1 MKIIRLVAGSFGDFF
16 RDNGLMLAGS
26 MSYFT
31 MMAMVPLSLFLV
43 TLFGHFLGEY
53 PGFYKFFLSRITN
66 FFPSVTQEITQDLTK
81 IISYRGIGRVSLL
94 LYGLLS
100 YQVFASLETAL
111 DAIFKVR
118 KRRHV
123 LLSLLLSLCVVS
135 LVIALLTVSFAAA
148 SLISFL
154 KVSAPELLGFRIG
167 GVTRLLLRYVLPFLL
182 VMFLVVVLYVL
193 VPQTKV
199 QFLRALRGA
208 FFTTIML
215 EVAKYAF
222 TWYVSSVA
230 HFGRIY
236 GPLTAFVVFLLWMF
250 YSWTIFLIGAEIVHN
265 SGDRKSLRSGK

>member
-1 MKIIRLVAGSFGDFF
+1 VKGIRLIARSFADFF
-16 RDNGLMLAGS
+16 LDNGLMLAGS

-66 FFPSVTQEITQDLTK
+66 FFPAVTQEITQDLAK
-81 IISYRGIGRVSLL
+81 IITFRGIGKVSLL

-100 YQVFASLETAL
+100 YQVFASIETAL
-111 DAIFKVR
+111 DAVFKVR

-123 LLSLLLSLCVVS
+123 LLSLLLSLGVVS

-154 KVSAPELLGFRIG
+154 KVSAPELFGIRIG
-167 GVTRLLLRYVLPFLL
+167 GFSRLLLRFVLPFVL
-182 VMFLVVVLYVL
+182 VMLLVVVLYVL

-199 QFLRALRGA
+199 RIFPALRGA
-208 FFTTIML
+208 FFTTVML
-215 EVAKYAF
+215 EIAKHAF

-250 YSWTIFLIGAEIVHN
+250 YSWSIFLIGAEIVHN
-265 SGDRKSLRSGK
+265 LGSRKSLRGEK